1 MATNQFF
8 CPYCK
13 RLLPSYFVPH
23 GHARVAVI
31 CFECHIEQQDI
42 HPRKKRSP
50 AADRVREVLSEKMYL
65 AWKLVCVDG
74 LSHSEAA
81 GKLGISQQS
90 LSARLS
96 RAVKYAIRVRRSAF
110 IRGQDENQRSESLL
124 HQRRSAG

>member
-1 MATNQFF
+1 MAGGEFF

-13 RLLPSYFVPH
+13 RLLPSYFVPL
-23 GHARVAVI
+23 GHQRVAVI

-42 HPRKKRSP
+42 HPRKKSRSAP
-50 AADRVREVLSEKMYL
+50 DRVRRILTAKMYL

-74 LSHSEAA
+74 LAHADAA
-81 GKLGISQQS
+81 RMLGISQQS

-96 RAVKYAIRVRRSAF
+96 RAVKYAVRLRESAI
-110 IRGQDENQRSESLL
+110 IRGRDESQASQGLL

>member
-1 MATNQFF
+1 MTGGAFF

-13 RLLPSYFVPH
+13 RVLPGYFVPLGH
-23 GHARVAVI
+23 GRVAVI

-42 HPRKKRSP
+42 HPRKKARP
-50 AADRVREVLSEKMYL
+50 VPDRVRKMLTENMYL

-74 LSHSEAA
+74 LAHADAA
-81 GKLGISQQS
+81 QMLGISQQS

-96 RAVKYAIRVRRSAF
+96 RAVKYAIRLRGRAI
-110 IRGQDENQRSESLL
+110 IRGRDESQASQALL